1 MVNSV
6 HKKYLEIAAEYVKG
20 DDWLAVNTYEDKT
33 EGVTKFPDMRELP
46 LVGVSDNTYQGV
58 YSEHFIEH
66 LTKSQGEN
74 FLKEMFRILKP
85 GGVIRTVWPAQEFVT
100 KLLSDEPL
108 TDEEKYFCR
117 EYHKIY
123 CVNWTFY
130 PPEYEN
136 ASERQQIA
144 GALSYQ
150 KGEHKYLWGESELI
164 EKLKEIGFVVAK
176 LHEYQQSRIKD
187 FTNIDTQEEIR
198 RIHSSVV
205 EAQKPSTRTDHE

>member
-20 DDWLAVNTYEDKT
+20 DDWLAVNTFEDKT

-46 LVGVSDNTYQGV
+46 LVGVPDNTYQGV

-85 GGVIRTVWPAQEFVT
+85 GGVIRTVWPCQEFVT

-123 CVNWTFY
+123 CVKYTFY

-136 ASERQQIA
+136 ASDRQQIA

-150 KGEHKYLWGESELI
+150 MGEHKYLWGVSELV
-164 EKLKEIGFVVAK
+164 EKLTEIGFTSAES
-176 LHEYQQSRIKD
+176 HEYQQSRIKD

-198 RIHSSVV
+198 RIHSAVV
-205 EAQKPSTRTDHE
+205 EAQKPNTRTDHE